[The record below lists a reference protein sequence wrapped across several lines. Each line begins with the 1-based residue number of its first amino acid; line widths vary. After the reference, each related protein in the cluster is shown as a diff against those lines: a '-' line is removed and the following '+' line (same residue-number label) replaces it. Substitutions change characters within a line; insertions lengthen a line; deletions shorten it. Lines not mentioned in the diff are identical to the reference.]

1 MSSQVPCLSPAQLQT
16 TLGIRDLS
24 DPGEGPHA
32 IQILAGRAVEA
43 LSRAWSCEVRWCR
56 GPKVV
61 PVADNY
67 DRLGYAAGAITR
79 EARYTRYVGTGQML
93 RSHSSAMVPP
103 ALRQLAR
110 DPGDD
115 VLLVCPGMVYRRD
128 AIDWQHSGTPHQ
140 LDLWRITRQA
150 MTGADMDDMI
160 SCLLEALVPGLPY
173 RQEARTHPY
182 TRRGRQVDVL
192 HEGRWVEV
200 WECGPAHP
208 DVLAAAGLAGRSG
221 LALGMGLDR
230 MLMLIKGIPDIRL
243 LRSAEPR
250 IADQMRDLARY
261 RPVSSMPPITRDLS
275 VAVAEDED
283 EETLGDRVRDALG
296 GDEPC
301 VEEVRVLSATACD
314 RLPAAAARRLG
325 ARPGQKNLLVRVVL
339 RDLEKTLTN
348 EVANSLRDRIYLAI
362 HQGTEYQWAY
372 RGAPPGA
379 ACASPGAPAVASL
392 VSVDHLASGS
402 GCFRPQR
409 EDS

>member
-1 MSSQVPCLSPAQLQT
+1 MSSSVPYLSPAQLQAA
-16 TLGIRDLS
+16 LGIRDLS

-32 IQILAGRAVEA
+32 IQLLIDRAVEA

-67 DRLGYAAGAITR
+67 DRMGYAASAITR
-79 EARYTRYVGTGQML
+79 EARYTRYVSTRQML
-93 RSHSSAMVPP
+93 RSHSSAMIPP

-110 DPGDD
+110 DPGED

-140 LDLWRITRQA
+140 LDLWRITREA
-150 MTGADMDDMI
+150 MTEADLDEMI
-160 SCLLEALVPGLPY
+160 SCLLEALVPDLPY

-182 TRRGRQVDVL
+182 TRHGRQVDVRL
-192 HEGRWVEV
+192 DGRWVEV
-200 WECGPAHP
+200 WECGLAHP
-208 DVLAAAGLAGRSG
+208 GVLAAAGLAGHGG

-243 LRSAEPR
+243 LRSADPR
-250 IADQMRDLARY
+250 IADQMADLARY
-261 RPVSSMPPITRDLS
+261 QRVSSMPPITRDLS

-283 EETLGDRVRDALG
+283 EETLGNRVRDALG
-296 GDEPC
+296 SDAPC
-301 VEEVRVLSATACD
+301 VEEVRVLSATDCD
-314 RLPAAAARRLG
+314 RLPASAARRLG

-348 EVANSLRDRIYLAI
+348 EAANSLRDRIYLAI
-362 HQGTEYQWAY
+362 HQGTEYQWA
-372 RGAPPGA
+372 PQA
-379 ACASPGAPAVASL
+379 AS
-392 VSVDHLASGS
+392 SGV
-402 GCFRPQR
+402 P
-409 EDS
+409 